1 MRQEVKKELDKLREL
16 KTEWELKCHTDDTS
30 LDQEIVEIE
39 KQRQVLKKEMDTVFD
54 ELHQSLRKRHDT
66 MNEELDKLCQ
76 ERICIISKI
85 KEMKQQAEHSKKE
98 FDNLDRMTTFEM
110 IQTKTSS
117 LEIVLKDLE
126 KMISEFK
133 YRSVTALHELKLIVD
148 QQEVN
153 ELKKRID
160 QLGRVYSSSPRDEIS
175 QNLSNPNEW
184 LYDHSQVYLSN
195 DNNVVRLVKKAENN
209 TYPLSFNNTRM
220 EIGIFK
226 WKVKIEKLER
236 IGVGWI
242 GVGVSTEEIVSSRQ
256 FGAFVYPYE
265 SHKSY
270 LISCNGYTWSM
281 DLNENQKAN
290 GFKFTTGH
298 ELELEMNCNTRQLT
312 IRKLGTNESFTFNNV
327 VLPVYPSVALC
338 GRDGSVTF

>member
-1 MRQEVKKELDKLREL
+1 
-16 KTEWELKCHTDDTS
+16 
-30 LDQEIVEIE
+30 
-39 KQRQVLKKEMDTVFD
+39 
-54 ELHQSLRKRHDT
+54 
-66 MNEELDKLCQ
+66 
-76 ERICIISKI
+76 
-85 KEMKQQAEHSKKE
+85 
-98 FDNLDRMTTFEM
+98 
-110 IQTKTSS
+110 
-117 LEIVLKDLE
+117 
-126 KMISEFK
+126 MISEFK

-160 QLGRVYSSSPRDEIS
+160 QLGRVYSSSPCDEIS

-226 WKVKIEKLER
+226 WKVKISKL
-236 IGVGWI
+236 GWI

-256 FGAFVYPYE
+256 FGAFVNPYK

-270 LISCNGYTWSM
+270 LISYIGYTYSM

-327 VLPVYPSVALC
+327 VLPVYPSVVL
-338 GRDGSVTF
+338 RFRNDSVTF